1 MYWLSFLSGSETP
14 GSKDSDGDAD
24 AKLTVG
30 LLKTLKAI
38 SMTSAAALDSL
49 ASCGAIETVVVV
61 LEVAQVGA
69 VKGDGFTKKLVPRRD
84 ELEDQL
90 VPIVYYLCRIDR
102 SRLAQAADVVLQPYW
117 LHVLQDRHLKQ
128 FALAILCE
136 LCHVAASDNQ
146 GDVAAE
152 LWRAGGVRLYVRLL
166 DEAYWCVKST
176 RCSELPGLRPTFQ
189 SNLRCLNPI
198 VQSQLCFFFK
208 DWMGRSLNRL

>member
-1 MYWLSFLSGSETP
+1 MGAIAA
-14 GSKDSDGDAD
+14 SKTATIVLGVLAEFPQRVRDAWEQGSDGDAD

-69 VKGDGFTKKLVPRRD
+69 VKGDGFTKRLVPRRD

-102 SRLAQAADVVLQPYW
+102 SRLARAARCGAATLLATCVARR
-117 LHVLQDRHLKQ
+117 RHLK
-128 FALAILCE
+128 
-136 LCHVAASDNQ
+136 H
-146 GDVAAE
+146 
-152 LWRAGGVRLYVRLL
+152 LL
-166 DEAYWCVKST
+166 LPFCVNS
-176 RCSELPGLRPTFQ
+176 
-189 SNLRCLNPI
+189 
-198 VQSQLCFFFK
+198 VM
-208 DWMGRSLNRL
+208 W